1 MRKVFIYIF
10 LALCLQAYGQKND
23 LKLNEAINIALK
35 NNPDI
40 SKYQHKIDEA
50 RAKYTSGIS
59 LPQLNLSL
67 SYEYTPDG
75 KGLGD
80 YGERT
85 IEINQ
90 QMEFPTK
97 YFTRSSRLNKDIE
110 IAESDFELSK
120 IRLTGKIKSA
130 YYKVIYKKLGLNIA
144 RENILLSEDF
154 LSKSQI
160 RYDVGEGT
168 NLELLTAK
176 VQKTEAKNQLEN
188 AEYEL
193 TSAITEL
200 QYEMGLSENKD
211 FKYDFDDSLVYIK
224 LNLDGGSLV
233 DLAKRENP
241 RVNIADKYINISE
254 LEKSLA
260 WQSLLPNINFSYYRQ
275 AVLGNTN
282 FYGISF
288 GISVPIWFM
297 FENKGKIQEAN
308 VSINIAETERKSI
321 SNNITADVNNSF
333 QEYLNKERE
342 LLLYQSDILKQA
354 EEVYHTAKISYEEGE
369 ANYLFLL
376 EAKKTLINAKENYLN
391 ALYQYKIAFVKL
403 EQAVGKI
410 LEN

>member
-1 MRKVFIYIF
+1 M
-10 LALCLQAYGQKND
+10 
-23 LKLNEAINIALK
+23 NEAINIALK

-176 VQKTEAKNQLEN
+176 VQKTEA
-188 AEYEL
+188 
-193 TSAITEL
+193 
-200 QYEMGLSENKD
+200 D
-211 FKYDFDDSLVYIK
+211 
-224 LNLDGGSLV
+224 
-233 DLAKRENP
+233 
-241 RVNIADKYINISE
+241 
-254 LEKSLA
+254 
-260 WQSLLPNINFSYYRQ
+260 
-275 AVLGNTN
+275 
-282 FYGISF
+282 
-288 GISVPIWFM
+288 
-297 FENKGKIQEAN
+297 
-308 VSINIAETERKSI
+308 RKS
-321 SNNITADVNNSF
+321 V
-333 QEYLNKERE
+333 
-342 LLLYQSDILKQA
+342 
-354 EEVYHTAKISYEEGE
+354 V
-369 ANYLFLL
+369 
-376 EAKKTLINAKENYLN
+376 
-391 ALYQYKIAFVKL
+391 
-403 EQAVGKI
+403 
-410 LEN
+410 

>member
-85 IEINQ
+85 FEINQ

-110 IAESDFELSK
+110 IAEYDFELSK

-241 RVNIADKYINISE
+241 RVNIADKY
-254 LEKSLA
+254 A
-260 WQSLLPNINFSYYRQ
+260 YP
-275 AVLGNTN
+275 
-282 FYGISF
+282 
-288 GISVPIWFM
+288 
-297 FENKGKIQEAN
+297 
-308 VSINIAETERKSI
+308 
-321 SNNITADVNNSF
+321 
-333 QEYLNKERE
+333 
-342 LLLYQSDILKQA
+342 
-354 EEVYHTAKISYEEGE
+354 
-369 ANYLFLL
+369 
-376 EAKKTLINAKENYLN
+376 
-391 ALYQYKIAFVKL
+391 
-403 EQAVGKI
+403 
-410 LEN
+410 